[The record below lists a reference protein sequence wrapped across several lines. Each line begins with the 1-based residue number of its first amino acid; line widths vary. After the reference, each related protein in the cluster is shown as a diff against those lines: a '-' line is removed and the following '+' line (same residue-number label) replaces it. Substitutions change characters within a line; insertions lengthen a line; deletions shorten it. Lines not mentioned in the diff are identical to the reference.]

1 MHFHRLIKFL
11 GDSIS
16 GSGGNEMP
24 VLQLKPNDVTNIK
37 ESWTSVEQQLVE
49 VGIRVFISLLEN
61 QPNIK
66 RTFRK
71 YRSKRHSELR
81 FIRFNLLL
89 LIPDIESMRI
99 LYIMRNLI
107 FRINEDLQKLILY
120 LICGLKRVVKYLN
133 DNKSMGKYLRRIV
146 KKHSPTEID
155 FARINPAELSSVFCS
170 AIKVFY

>member
-1 MHFHRLIKFL
+1 MHFHHFINFV

-24 VLQLKPNDVTNIK
+24 VLHLKPNDVTNIK

-81 FIRFNLLL
+81 FIIFNLLL
-89 LIPDIESMRI
+89 LIPDIE
-99 LYIMRNLI
+99 
-107 FRINEDLQKLILY
+107 
-120 LICGLKRVVKYLN
+120 
-133 DNKSMGKYLRRIV
+133 
-146 KKHSPTEID
+146 HS
-155 FARINPAELSSVFCS
+155 N
-170 AIKVFY
+170 

>member
-1 MHFHRLIKFL
+1 
-11 GDSIS
+11 
-16 GSGGNEMP
+16 MP
-24 VLQLKPNDVTNIK
+24 VLHLKPNDVTNIK

-89 LIPDIESMRI
+89 LIPDIEFMRI
-99 LYIMRNLI
+99 FVNNAK
-107 FRINEDLQKLILY
+107 FNFQ
-120 LICGLKRVVKYLN
+120 N
-133 DNKSMGKYLRRIV
+133 
-146 KKHSPTEID
+146 
-155 FARINPAELSSVFCS
+155 
-170 AIKVFY
+170 